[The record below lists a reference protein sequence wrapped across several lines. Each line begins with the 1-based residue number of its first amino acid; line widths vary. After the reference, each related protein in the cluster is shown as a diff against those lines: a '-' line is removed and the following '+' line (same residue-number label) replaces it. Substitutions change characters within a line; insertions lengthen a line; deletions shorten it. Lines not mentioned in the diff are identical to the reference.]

1 MDDNNIDDINNN
13 IQNSNINQTS
23 KFEILQFK
31 NEVLSDIKKSQ
42 KLGENKIDNFIQ
54 IIENRF
60 NKYENKLNSPSEKFQ
75 EINNNK
81 SVDNNIN
88 EQIKDLLTFQT
99 ETKDNLI
106 TIDIKLQNLEKYTY
120 NNVYRI
126 DKILTES
133 VIYPGIIGNMCKFKT
148 FHEFIDYLLAQTSQ
162 NITFRDK
169 SEMDL
174 KSYKIKI
181 ENYLKNFSS
190 QSDGLLKDANIF
202 TQKSIENVELRMKS
216 LLDEINEKINNIK
229 FDKNTLTKEFENS
242 FKIIKNELTI
252 INDIKEEINKN
263 FEEKFSLIKQENID
277 IINNYINQKNELDLM
292 KDRIAHMSQLIKELK
307 SRNNYVKRT
316 RKEDFINMDNKEQ
329 NLQENI
335 NINRPINKNIKS
347 DSKIKKYIQ
356 GELKVNEF
364 ESINN
369 NTNIN
374 DYNKKKDQV

>member
-229 FDKNTLTKEFENS
+229 FDKNNFKKEFENS

-277 IINNYINQKNELDLM
+277 IINNYINKKNELDLM